1 MKGGDRPGS
10 RNAGRPGRQAPT
22 RSVRRVLDGPPTP
35 PAHAVSGGSWK
46 RALNSMRRWRNP
58 RTCGPGSGSESDSIE
73 LKIQSVRFRP
83 SLTGR
88 DHRAGRRRCG
98 GRSHLFRGVRLS
110 LPARG
115 TQDRDRDHDHQRR
128 NAQRPGHPAPRAS
141 TRFGSW
147 LPPHRGNRKRKK
159 EDDGRP
165 GRRNRRGQDRDCA
178 CCPGCNHSPIGSS
191 IGACPPDRHVADG
204 PPHERSL

>member
-128 NAQRPGHPAPRAS
+128 NAQRPGPPPALAPG
-141 TRFGSW
+141 FLLIG
-147 LPPHRGNRKRKK
+147 GIENERKK
-159 EDDGRP
+159 TTDALAGETVA
-165 GRRNRRGQDRDCA
+165 GQDRDGA
-178 CCPGCNHSPIGSS
+178 SRPGCNHSPIGSS
-191 IGACPPDRHVADG
+191 IALEGHVRLTG
-204 PPHERSL
+204 MSRTEPPHERSL